1 MPSAP
6 ASPRTSLLGL
16 PAFAAFMASRVLG
29 TLSFQML
36 MVAIGWQLYLL
47 TGSALDLGLV
57 GLAQFLPLLTLT
69 PIAGHAADR
78 FPRQRIVAL
87 CQLANAGSAAVLL
100 AGTMGGW
107 LSREAILAVVAAI
120 GASRTFE
127 VPTTA
132 ALLPTL
138 VDRADIPRA
147 TAWSASANQTAQ
159 IVGPALGGVLLA
171 IGAPVPYATVVPVLM
186 IAALGMLQVRALG
199 AAPKREPVTFAT
211 IFSGFSHVVRDRLVL
226 GCMSLDLLAVLLGAA
241 VALLPV
247 YARDILETG
256 PWGLGLLRAAP
267 AAGALVTSLFLARRA
282 LKEPIGPRLF
292 AAVAIFGLATLV
304 FGLSRSLWLSLVA
317 LAALGAADVV
327 SVVIRMSLVQIRT
340 PDTLRGRV
348 SAANSLFIGT
358 SNQLG
363 ELRAGI
369 MAAALGPVPAV
380 ALGGAMAMIVAG
392 LWIRLFPE
400 LWRIKRLDG

>member
-6 ASPRTSLLGL
+6 ASPRASLLAE

-36 MVAIGWQLYLL
+36 MVAIGWQLYVL

-57 GLAQFLPLLTLT
+57 GLAQFVPLLALT
-69 PIAGHAADR
+69 PFAGHAADR
-78 FPRQRIVAL
+78 FRRNRIVAL
-87 CQLANAGSAAVLL
+87 CQLANAGAAAVLL

-159 IVGPALGGVLLA
+159 IVGPAVGGLLLA
-171 IGAPVPYATVVPVLM
+171 AGAPVPYATVVPVLLV
-186 IAALGMLQVRALG
+186 AALAMLQVTAVG
-199 AAPKREPVTFAT
+199 TAPAREPVSLAT
-211 IFSGFSHVVRDRLVL
+211 IFSGFTHVTRDRLVL

-241 VALLPV
+241 VALLPI
-247 YARDILETG
+247 YARDILDTG

-267 AAGALVTSLFLARRA
+267 AAGALATSLFLARRA
-282 LKEPIGPRLF
+282 LTEPVGPRLF
-292 AAVAIFGLATLV
+292 AAVALFGLATLV
-304 FGLSRSLWLSLVA
+304 FGLSRSLLLSLAA
-317 LAALGAADVV
+317 LAILGAADVV
-327 SVVIRMSLVQIRT
+327 SVVIRMSLVQMRT
-340 PDTLRGRV
+340 PDALRGRV
-348 SAANSLFIGT
+348 SAANALFIGT

-369 MAAALGPVPAV
+369 AAAALGPVLAV
-380 ALGGAMAMIVAG
+380 ALGGVMAVAIAG
-392 LWIRLFPE
+392 LWIRLFPD
-400 LWRIKRLDG
+400 LWRIRRLDG